1 MADLFRIAMSSVSS
15 SEADRTKLKDQ
26 ITRLVGYPCMISC
39 HSNHG
44 SVDIYVMSMKK
55 RIVTDW
61 LELQP
66 SGAIGVIYDNYDD
79 FNKAAMERLD
89 DVCERYNALNGY
101 EFFSDSEEEEEESE
115 EEEVATAAPA
125 APAAQAA
132 GGAGGPTVQA
142 AAPAVQETDDQKEKL
157 D

>member
-89 DVCERYNALNGY
+89 DVYERYNALNGY

-125 APAAQAA
+125 APAVQA
-132 GGAGGPTVQA
+132 GAGGPTVQA
-142 AAPAVQETDDQKEKL
+142 AAVQETDDQKEKL

>member
-61 LELQP
+61 FELQP

-79 FNKAAMERLD
+79 FNKAAMDRLD

-101 EFFSDSEEEEEESE
+101 EFFSDSEEEEESE
-115 EEEVATAAPA
+115 EEESEEV
-125 APAAQAA
+125 
-132 GGAGGPTVQA
+132 GAA
-142 AAPAVQETDDQKEKL
+142 AAPAVQAGAGGPAAAAPAAQETEDQKEKV

>member
-79 FNKAAMERLD
+79 FNKAAMDRLD

-101 EFFSDSEEEEEESE
+101 EFFSDSEEEESE
-115 EEEVATAAPA
+115 EEDSEEVAAPSV
-125 APAAQAA
+125 QAA

-142 AAPAVQETDDQKEKL
+142 AAPAVQETEDQKEKL

>member
-1 MADLFRIAMSSVSS
+1 
-15 SEADRTKLKDQ
+15 
-26 ITRLVGYPCMISC
+26 
-39 HSNHG
+39 
-44 SVDIYVMSMKK
+44 MKK

-79 FNKAAMERLD
+79 FNKAAMDRLD

-101 EFFSDSEEEEEESE
+101 EFFSDSEEEESE
-115 EEEVATAAPA
+115 EEDSEEVAAPSV
-125 APAAQAA
+125 QAA

-142 AAPAVQETDDQKEKL
+142 AAPAVQETEDQKEKL

>member
-1 MADLFRIAMSSVSS
+1 
-15 SEADRTKLKDQ
+15 
-26 ITRLVGYPCMISC
+26 MISC

-79 FNKAAMERLD
+79 FNKAAMDRLD

-101 EFFSDSEEEEEESE
+101 EFFSDSEEEEEEEESE
-115 EEEVATAAPA
+115 EEEVAVAVATAAPA
-125 APAAQAA
+125 VQAA
-132 GGAGGPTVQA
+132 GGAGGP
-142 AAPAVQETDDQKEKL
+142 AAPAVQETEDQKEKL

>member
-1 MADLFRIAMSSVSS
+1 
-15 SEADRTKLKDQ
+15 
-26 ITRLVGYPCMISC
+26 MISC

-115 EEEVATAAPA
+115 EEEAGAPVVPA
-125 APAAQAA
+125 APEVQA
-132 GGAGGPTVQA
+132 GAGGPAVQA

>member
-1 MADLFRIAMSSVSS
+1 MADLFRIAAKGAEA

-61 LELQP
+61 LELQDT
-66 SGAIGVIYDNYDD
+66 GAIGVIFDKYDD

-101 EFFSDSEEEEEESE
+101 EFFSDSEEDEDSGEGEEED
-115 EEEVATAAPA
+115 AHAPA
-125 APAAQAA
+125 APAAG
-132 GGAGGPTVQA
+132 GGAATAA
-142 AAPAVQETDDQKEKL
+142 AAPASEPAIEDKKEKL